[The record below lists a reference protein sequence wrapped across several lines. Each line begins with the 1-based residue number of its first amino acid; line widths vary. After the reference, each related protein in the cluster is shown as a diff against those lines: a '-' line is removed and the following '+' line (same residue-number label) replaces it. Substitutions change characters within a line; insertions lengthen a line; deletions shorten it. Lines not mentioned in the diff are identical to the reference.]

1 MEEMTMVEKK
11 MEVKLDD
18 GKVDGNDID
27 DNLDENKKEDRKGN
41 NKKKMEIVLKEG
53 TRSVEKSLQS
63 WSKWMEFLEII

>member
-41 NKKKMEIVLKEG
+41 NKTKIEKFRFILTRIVPILKLKKKIDK
-53 TRSVEKSLQS
+53 
-63 WSKWMEFLEII
+63 